1 MPENRESPVITL
13 FRKILYRKGGIDID
27 KSISPVIAMITPGI
41 VNLLM
46 ENRKLRLEDAFEIL
60 YNSQLYKALEDETTK
75 MWRLGYPLLYDLL
88 EEELSTGKITFPEE
102 QI

>member
-1 MPENRESPVITL
+1 MA
-13 FRKILYRKGGIDID
+13 

-41 VNLLM
+41 LNLLM
-46 ENRKLRLEDAFEIL
+46 ENRKLGLEQASDLL
-60 YNSQLYKALEDETTK
+60 YNSELYKTLEDEETK

-88 EEELSTGKITFPEE
+88 EEELTTGKITLPEE